1 MALEL
6 FVPGRICLFGEHSD
20 WAGGYRR
27 INSAVERGYTI
38 ISGTNQG
45 HYARVSKRPGRLVF
59 ITRKSDGT
67 AATMDEPMESKRLL
81 ELAEQG
87 GYFSYVAGVA
97 YQILTHYH
105 VDGIEID
112 NYRTDLPLRKGLS
125 SSAAVCVLT
134 ARAFNRLYDLK
145 MTVRGEMEMAYRGEI
160 TTPSRCGRMDQGC
173 AYGERPILM
182 RFDGD
187 ALDVRE
193 LYVAR
198 SLHYVIIDLK
208 AKKNTVKILADLN
221 RAYPF
226 ADTDGQRRVQDY
238 LGPENKRIVA
248 AALEAMERGD
258 PAAVGGLMVEAQSKF
273 DAALGPA
280 CPEELTAPVLHR
292 LLTAIREQP
301 ELAEMVLG
309 GKGVGSQGDGTAQLL
324 VRSEEAQQKVSE
336 ILERDFGFECLSL
349 TIPPTKRVR
358 KAVITAA
365 GHGTRLFPL
374 TKIIRKEFMPVVD
387 SQGRLLP
394 LIVDHVLSAARAG
407 IDEIALIIQA
417 EEEASFRRLLI
428 DPVAPEVFAKLS
440 LENQERAK
448 EIEAAGSRIT
458 LIPQR
463 EQKGLGHALL
473 SARDW
478 IGDQPFLLVL
488 GDHYFSAESDAPEGK
503 DCYAQVLDAYG
514 RMEHSLLAIAETPAQ
529 EISRFGTWEESDG
542 ASMDRPPPASASAS
556 VSGSAP
562 EASGVPI
569 LEITE
574 LKEKPDLDYAAEHLR
589 VPGLPEGVYYTVFG
603 LYVLTPRILSILSE
617 MERAQEYDRGEL
629 QLTGALDRLR
639 AEQGMR
645 GIPVR
650 GRKIDIGM
658 PAEFARVFKDY
669 GAKHEHP

>member
-59 ITRKSDGT
+59 NTRKADGT
-67 AATMDEPMESKRLL
+67 PVAMDEPMEGKRLL

-198 SLHYVIIDLK
+198 SLHYIIIDLK

-226 ADTDGQRRVQDY
+226 ADTDDQRRVQNY
-238 LGPENKRIVA
+238 LGPENKRIVT
-248 AALEAMERGD
+248 AALAAMEKGD
-258 PAAVGGLMVEAQSKF
+258 PAGVGALMTEAQSKF
-273 DAALGPA
+273 DADLGPA

-292 LLTAIREQP
+292 LLKAIRERP

-324 VRSEEAQQKVSE
+324 VRSEEAQRKVAE

-407 IDEIALIIQA
+407 IEGIALIIQA

-448 EIEAAGSRIT
+448 EIEEAGSRIT

-478 IGDQPFLLVL
+478 IGDDPFLLVL
-488 GDHYFSAESDAPEGK
+488 GDHYFSADPGAGK

-514 RMEHSLLAIAETPAQ
+514 RMEQSLLAVAETPAQ
-529 EISRFGTWEESDG
+529 EISRFGTVMGVWEESGG
-542 ASMDRPPPASASAS
+542 AAADSPAAA
-556 VSGSAP
+556 VRDL
-562 EASGVPI
+562 PI

-617 MERAQEYDRGEL
+617 MEHAQEYDRGEL
-629 QLTGALDRLR
+629 QLTGALDKLR

-645 GIPVR
+645 GIPIR

-658 PAEFARVFKDY
+658 PAEFARVFKEY
-669 GAKHEHP
+669 GSPPSTTGSAAKGGQA